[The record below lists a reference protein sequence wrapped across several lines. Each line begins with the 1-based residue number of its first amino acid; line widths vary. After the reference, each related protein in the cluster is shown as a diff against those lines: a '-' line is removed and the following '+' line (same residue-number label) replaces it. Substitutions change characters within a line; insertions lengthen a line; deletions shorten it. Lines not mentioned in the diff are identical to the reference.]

1 MNEQSWI
8 LLDTETT
15 GFKAPIYVVELGA
28 QKMTGWE
35 PDGPPFR
42 RVLNHGTD
50 IPPEVSRVNGYTR
63 EILER
68 DGDTPLTVYSDF
80 ADYAGD
86 LPLVAYNLRYDFD
99 DVLMPE
105 WERMGVP
112 PIGKAGFCALKLAQR
127 LLDPVPAGNCKL
139 QTLRQY
145 YRLPERGAH
154 TALGDVETV
163 VDLMQNVLRPLAEQ
177 RGLTNWDEIV
187 AYTEAPWFPSRIPF
201 GKFKDRRF
209 IEAQDDPELHSW
221 LEWLASSSNGRSAE
235 MGRWYLQRLNAEVE
249 SPASEALVGNGV
261 MSDASDLVVYLD
273 PELDTLNAL
282 IAAARTRLADLEAEY
297 TQEHHRVDVVQ
308 SELFELLRPLYEV
321 RDRLK
326 LVIQYRRT
334 FIETL
339 LMSGEEEAESVVSD
353 HEKAQAEADR
363 EYEEAAAHAA
373 ESQPLSD
380 EEEKELKKIYRK
392 LASLY
397 HPDRFAKDPEKQETY
412 ARLMSDINK
421 SKDESN
427 IQLLREISDDPESY
441 LQRQGLG
448 TLDFGDVHELS
459 KLRAL
464 YESLSIHILNTIESL
479 STLYESSGYELYKLS
494 EELPG
499 YIKELASRQS
509 EDISV
514 LVKELELEAKQ
525 LDEEIEG
532 LTGREDCMGAKT
544 G

>member
-68 DGDTPLTVYSDF
+68 DGDTPLKVYSDF

-105 WERMGVP
+105 WERMGVS

-177 RGLTNWDEIV
+177 RGLTNWDE
-187 AYTEAPWFPSRIPF
+187 SCR
-201 GKFKDRRF
+201 
-209 IEAQDDPELHSW
+209 LHR
-221 LEWLASSSNGRSAE
+221 G
-235 MGRWYLQRLNAEVE
+235 
-249 SPASEALVGNGV
+249 ALVPF
-261 MSDASDLVVYLD
+261 A
-273 PELDTLNAL
+273 DT
-282 IAAARTRLADLEAEY
+282 
-297 TQEHHRVDVVQ
+297 
-308 SELFELLRPLYEV
+308 V
-321 RDRLK
+321 RK
-326 LVIQYRRT
+326 V
-334 FIETL
+334 
-339 LMSGEEEAESVVSD
+339 
-353 HEKAQAEADR
+353 
-363 EYEEAAAHAA
+363 
-373 ESQPLSD
+373 
-380 EEEKELKKIYRK
+380 
-392 LASLY
+392 
-397 HPDRFAKDPEKQETY
+397 
-412 ARLMSDINK
+412 
-421 SKDESN
+421 
-427 IQLLREISDDPESY
+427 
-441 LQRQGLG
+441 
-448 TLDFGDVHELS
+448 
-459 KLRAL
+459 
-464 YESLSIHILNTIESL
+464 
-479 STLYESSGYELYKLS
+479 
-494 EELPG
+494 
-499 YIKELASRQS
+499 
-509 EDISV
+509 
-514 LVKELELEAKQ
+514 
-525 LDEEIEG
+525 
-532 LTGREDCMGAKT
+532 
-544 G
+544 